1 MQIQLNL
8 SFFLKTVDKILDIK
22 DLIVEFESKDSTFR
36 AVDGISLQIEK
47 GKTLSLVGESG
58 SGKSVTA
65 LSILQLLPEGTVR
78 YLNESSIKFEGKE
91 ILNSSKKFLTS
102 LRGNKISMIFQE
114 PMTSLNPYQKVGYQI
129 DETLIIHKN
138 LTKTDARQRTIE
150 LLKKVKI
157 PEPEIKVD
165 SYPHQLSGGQ
175 RQRIMIAMALA
186 NEPDLLIAD
195 EPTTAL
201 DVTVE
206 KALLDLLSDLQEE
219 FGMSILF
226 ITHDL
231 NIVKKFSDNVCVMK
245 DGEIVESGEVSALFQ
260 NPKHP
265 YTIKLLDSIPGK
277 KESMNSESDVLL
289 DAKEVDIKY
298 PITKNLLGQ
307 VTEYLNAV
315 KKVNIQI
322 YSGSTTG
329 LVGESGSGKSSLA
342 RALLGIEKSEGAIQF
357 DGLDINNL
365 SSNETRFFKK
375 DFQIVFQ
382 DPFGSLS
389 PRMTIGEIVGEG
401 LRVHEPSISKSD
413 RNEKIIK
420 ALSDV
425 ELDPSF
431 ISRFPHELSGGQRQR
446 VAIARAI
453 ILEPKLILLDEPT
466 SALDVSIQM
475 QILHL
480 LRDLQKRLDLA
491 YLCISHDL
499 KVIRFLSDYV
509 YVMKEGNI
517 VENGISEELFED
529 PKHDYTKELLTA
541 SLA

>member
-1 MQIQLNL
+1 M
-8 SFFLKTVDKILDIK
+8 DKILEIK
-22 DLIVEFESKDSTFR
+22 NLVIDFESKESTFR
-36 AVDGISLQIEK
+36 AVNNISLEITK
-47 GKTLSLVGESG
+47 GKTLALVGESG

-65 LSILQLLPEGTVR
+65 LSVLQLLPEGTVR
-78 YLNESSIKFEGKE
+78 YSKESSIEFEGRQ
-91 ILNSSKKFLTS
+91 IIGGSKKDITS
-102 LRGNKISMIFQE
+102 LRGNRISMIFQE

-129 DETLIIHKN
+129 DESLIIHRGLSK
-138 LTKTDARQRTIE
+138 KEARQKTLD

-157 PEPEIKVD
+157 PEPEIKVN

-186 NEPDLLIAD
+186 NEPELLIAD

-206 KALLDLLSDLQEE
+206 KALLELLADLQKE

-231 NIVKKFSDNVCVMK
+231 NIVKKFSDDVCVMK
-245 DGEIVESGEVSALFQ
+245 DGQIVEAGRVKELFED
-260 NPKHP
+260 PKHP
-265 YTIKLLDSIPGK
+265 YTIKLLNSIPGK
-277 KESMNSESDVLL
+277 KEKLNTDNELL
-289 DAKEVDIKY
+289 LSGSEVDINY
-298 PITKNLLGQ
+298 PVAKNLFGQ
-307 VTEYLNAV
+307 TTEFLNAV
-315 KKVNIQI
+315 KKVDIKI

-342 RALLGIEKSEGAIQF
+342 RALLGIEKSEGKIIF
-357 DGLDINNL
+357 DNRDINKL
-365 SSNETRFFKK
+365 SSSEIRNFKK

-389 PRMTIGEIVGEG
+389 PRMTIGQIVGEG
-401 LRVHEPSISKSD
+401 LKVHQPNLTKEERRD
-413 RNEKIIK
+413 KIVQ
-420 ALSDV
+420 ALNDV
-425 ELDPSF
+425 ELESSSF
-431 ISRFPHELSGGQRQR
+431 SRFPHELSGGQRQR

-475 QILHL
+475 QILNL
-480 LRDLQKRLDLA
+480 LKDLQSSLGLA

-499 KVIRFLSDYV
+499 KVIRFLSDFV
-509 YVMKEGNI
+509 YVMKDGNI
-517 VENGISEELFED
+517 VEDGISDDLFES
-529 PKHDYTKELLTA
+529 PNHIYTQELLAA
-541 SLA
+541 SIA

>member
-1 MQIQLNL
+1 M
-8 SFFLKTVDKILDIK
+8 DKILEIK
-22 DLIVEFESKDSTFR
+22 NLVIDFESKDSTFR
-36 AVDGISLQIEK
+36 AVDNISLEIAR
-47 GKTLSLVGESG
+47 GKTVSLVGESG

-78 YLNESSIKFEGKE
+78 YSKESSIEFEGRQ
-91 ILNSSKKFLTS
+91 IIGGSKKDITS

-129 DETLIIHKN
+129 DESLIIHRGLSKKEARE
-138 LTKTDARQRTIE
+138 KTLD

-157 PEPEIKVD
+157 PEPEIKVN

-186 NEPDLLIAD
+186 NEPELLIAD

-206 KALLDLLSDLQEE
+206 KALLELLSDLQKE

-231 NIVKKFSDNVCVMK
+231 NIVKKFSDDVCVMK
-245 DGEIVESGEVSALFQ
+245 DGQIVEAGRVKELFDD
-260 NPKHP
+260 PKHP
-265 YTIKLLDSIPGK
+265 YTIKLLNSIPGK
-277 KESMNSESDVLL
+277 KEKLNTNNELL
-289 DAKEVDIKY
+289 LSGSEVDINY
-298 PITKNLLGQ
+298 PVAKNLFGQ
-307 VTEYLNAV
+307 TTEFLNAV
-315 KKVNIQI
+315 KKVDIKI

-342 RALLGIEKSEGAIQF
+342 RALLGIEKSEGKIIF
-357 DGLDINNL
+357 DNKDISKL
-365 SSNETRFFKK
+365 SSSEIRNFKK

-401 LRVHEPSISKSD
+401 LKVHQPNLTKEERKD
-413 RNEKIIK
+413 KIVQ
-420 ALSDV
+420 ALNDV
-425 ELDPSF
+425 ELESASF
-431 ISRFPHELSGGQRQR
+431 SRFPHELSGGQRQR

-475 QILHL
+475 QILNL
-480 LRDLQKRLDLA
+480 LKDLQSRLGLA

-509 YVMKEGNI
+509 YVMKDGNI
-517 VENGISEELFED
+517 VEDGISDDLFES
-529 PKHDYTKELLTA
+529 PEHIYTQELLAA
-541 SLA
+541 SIA